1 MAGLRTSR
9 AAVESLMREFIRS
22 RSSDKPECG
31 DGQFERIRDSALVIS
46 RKGDPFYPGFRRR
59 SDNGAD
65 AGNGQAADNGRSAI
79 DNGKA
84 AGNGAAESE
93 AEIRARVARQH
104 ERIFKSAM
112 AIAREGSPFRPDY
125 DYKAQ
130 RRRDARRFAAK
141 MRKLGWERE

>member
-65 AGNGQAADNGRSAI
+65 AGNGRDVDNG
-79 DNGKA
+79 
-84 AGNGAAESE
+84 AGESE
-93 AEIRARVARQH
+93 AAVRARVALQH
-104 ERIFKSAM
+104 RRLRETAE
-112 AIAREGSPFRPDY
+112 AIDRNGGPFYPGY
-125 DYKAQ
+125 DYKKV
-130 RRRDARRFAAK
+130 RRAEGAK
-141 MRKLGWERE
+141 LRKLHRKLHQGVLRDSG